1 MRNTAVAL
9 AILLGGAI
17 AENEYIPGQPPNG
30 VVTSS
35 KLQIHVSF
43 NLCGIY
49 ILCDS
54 SYSLFQ
60 CVCNIMTYLLP
71 HFIKGP

>member
-17 AENEYIPGQPPNG
+17 AEDEYIPGQPPNG

-49 ILCDS
+49 I
-54 SYSLFQ
+54 
-60 CVCNIMTYLLP
+60 V
-71 HFIKGP
+71 

>member
-1 MRNTAVAL
+1 MRNTVIAL
-9 AILLGGAI
+9 AFLLGGAV
-17 AENEYIPGQPPNG
+17 AEDEYIPGQPPNG

-49 ILCDS
+49 IC
-54 SYSLFQ
+54 
-60 CVCNIMTYLLP
+60 CVIVRVCFNVCGI
-71 HFIKGP
+71 

>member
-1 MRNTAVAL
+1 VVLNCSKNPCSMRNTAIAL
-9 AILLGGAI
+9 AFLLGGAV
-17 AENEYIPGQPPNG
+17 AEDEYIPGQPPNG

-49 ILCDS
+49 M
-54 SYSLFQ
+54 F
-60 CVCNIMTYLLP
+60 V
-71 HFIKGP
+71 